1 MGLIDRISALF
12 TKRSRAQVEN
22 TLQVENP
29 AAVGNSTQAL
39 ALFGAEAERA
49 RLVRFCRE
57 MYAGDPRV
65 KGILKA
71 VARDVVRGGFQ
82 VNCKGNARAEAVAN
96 ALVKRL
102 GLASKLDDWVRLTL
116 RDGDTFLEVGVSAGG
131 EIVDVSRKPTLQMHR
146 QSDAADRFADP
157 LKAYWWAGEAWVG
170 QQPPGDALWF
180 AEWQI
185 VHARWD
191 HDEGSRYGEPLFA
204 SAVKAFKRM
213 SEGETD
219 IAVRRKTRSGMR
231 YLHSL
236 EDAGEAE
243 IEAYKERNKNALES
257 PFAAVID
264 FFANQRVTIS
274 AIQGDAHLAEIDDV
288 LHHIRTFW
296 VASPLPMSLLGY
308 GQDLNRDVLEE
319 QQEQYERA
327 LEQIAEWVEEELVR
341 PLLERQWLLAGILPD
356 GLDYELV
363 WKNKRPVTAGDL
375 RDAAD
380 AALRLKSLGLPGDV
394 VVSVLGRF
402 LPGIDLSAVDL
413 DGGVE
418 RQLSAGAGLYPG
430 EEEDGEQSEEDGT
443 DGRGNGG
450 AGKNKPGGDGKTAG
464 NARAGRGGKDGR

>member
-1 MGLIDRISALF
+1 MGLTDRISALF

-29 AAVGNSTQAL
+29 AIVESSIQAL
-39 ALFGAEAERA
+39 SMFGAEAERV

-71 VARDVVRGGFQ
+71 IARDVVKGGFQ
-82 VNCKGNARAEAVAN
+82 VNCKGNARAEATAN

-116 RDGDTFLEVGVSAGG
+116 RDGDSFLEVGVSAGG

-146 QSDAADRFADP
+146 HSNTADRFSDP
-157 LKAYWWAGEAWVG
+157 IKAYWWADEAWVG

-185 VHARWD
+185 IHARWD

-236 EDAGEAE
+236 EGAGEAE

-264 FFANQRVTIS
+264 FFANQRVTVS

-341 PLLERQWLLAGILPD
+341 PLLERQWLLAGILPE

-363 WKNKRPVTAGDL
+363 WKNKRPITAGDL

-413 DGGVE
+413 DGGLE

-430 EEEDGEQSEEDGT
+430 EEEDGEEDTEDGGS
-443 DGRGNGG
+443 DRD
-450 AGKNKPGGDGKTAG
+450 AGKNKTAG
-464 NARAGRGGKDGR
+464 NGRAGRSGKDGR